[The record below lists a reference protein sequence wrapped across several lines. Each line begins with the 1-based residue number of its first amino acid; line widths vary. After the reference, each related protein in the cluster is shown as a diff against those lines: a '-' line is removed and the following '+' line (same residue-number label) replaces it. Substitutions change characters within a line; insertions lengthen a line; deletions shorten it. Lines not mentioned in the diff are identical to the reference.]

1 MSIPPDADP
10 EPPRGRGSPRRPRRP
25 RRYPRLRRVLVRRL
39 PWFLLATGLIALV
52 TLLTLTQPMPRVDRM
67 LQDNARADM
76 RQPPS
81 HEIVIVAI
89 DEPSMAAIGRW
100 PWRRA
105 LHAALLRRIAA
116 DDPRCIGLDLLL
128 TEPDQEHPGDDDVLA
143 AGIADSGCV
152 VLPMAL
158 QSRGSQSQAE
168 LLPIPALARAASAI
182 GHAHLS
188 IDEDGIV
195 RSVYLREGFAGRA
208 WPHFTLALQQAA
220 DAYARGVGTGVG
232 VPGEPDPRTAP
243 PAAAGPW
250 LRHGHE
256 VVIFTS
262 GSPAFKTVSYIDV
275 LRGNVPRDTFRDRYV
290 LVGSTAAG
298 LGDVYATSAPRAT
311 GLLPGVE
318 IFASVLQALLN
329 DRRVVVASQWQDLAY
344 NLGPLIVALLGLL
357 WLRPLAVV
365 ALICALLAVRL
376 GLHNARPWIGIQFT
390 PAAGFLGLLLVY
402 PLWSLMR
409 LTAALR
415 YLRWGTA
422 QLNEAMDGLP
432 VASSPQPAGDFLD
445 RQMAATSA
453 AGLRMRDL
461 HRFVRDGIDHMAD
474 ATMVLDRAGRVF
486 IANLAAARHWKMTPQ
501 ALVGSDAHDLL
512 ADLRWR
518 TTGGPMVPPGA
529 LRSRDLAPILGEGED
544 AAGRILLLRCV
555 PFFDASNHHAGWMGA
570 LVDVTPMRHA
580 QSQRDEALRF
590 ISHDIR
596 EPSASILTAIE
607 LARTRPEVLAGDAL
621 LTRIE
626 RHAQTGLELADGFVN
641 LARAEA
647 QPFRA
652 EVLDLVALLQQT
664 VDDAWVQAR
673 KKQVR
678 VLLVTPLEE
687 ALCIADRSLLTR
699 ALTNV
704 LSNALKYS
712 PPGADL
718 RCSVHAR
725 HGVWAVAVQ
734 DNGPGIPPELQSQLF
749 QPFHRLHRESHP
761 EVHGVGLGLL
771 LVRTAV
777 QRHGGTIEIDSA
789 VDAGCTVTLLLPQPS
804 AAEVDALSNDH
815 KE

>member
-1 MSIPPDADP
+1 MPAHPAPPHRD
-10 EPPRGRGSPRRPRRP
+10 RRPRRLGP
-25 RRYPRLRRVLVRRL
+25 LRRMLARRL
-39 PWFLLATGLIALV
+39 AWLLLAGGLTALV
-52 TLLTLTQPMPRVDRM
+52 TLLTLTQPMPRFDRM
-67 LQDNARADM
+67 LQDNASAEM

-81 HEIVIVAI
+81 QEIVIVAI
-89 DEPSMAAIGRW
+89 DEQSIAAIGRW

-105 LHAALLRRIAA
+105 LHADVLRRIAA
-116 DDPRCIGLDLLL
+116 DNPRCIGLDVLL
-128 TEPDQEHPGDDDVLA
+128 TEPDLDHPGDDEVLA
-143 AGIADSGCV
+143 TGIADSGCV

-158 QSRGSQSQAE
+158 QSRGTQQQSE
-168 LLPIPALARAASAI
+168 LLPVPALAQAAAAL

-188 IDEDGIV
+188 VDEDGVV
-195 RSVYLREGFAGRA
+195 RSVYLREGFAGRS
-208 WPHFTLALQQAA
+208 WPHFALALQQAA
-220 DAYARGVGTGVG
+220 RAYAGG
-232 VPGEPDPRTAP
+232 PP
-243 PAAAGPW
+243 PAEPAPRAMIGSPTGPW
-250 LRHGHE
+250 ERSGHE
-256 VVIFTS
+256 EIIFTA
-262 GSPAFKTVSYIDV
+262 GSAGAHPFKTVSYIDV
-275 LRGNVPRDTFRDRYV
+275 LRGRVPPGTFRGRYV
-290 LVGSTAAG
+290 LVGATAAG
-298 LGDVYATSAPRAT
+298 LGDLYATSTPRPN
-311 GLLPGVE
+311 GLMPGVE

-329 DRRVVVASQWQDLAY
+329 GRHVVVASPTQDLAY
-344 NLGPLIVALLGLL
+344 NLVPMAIALLGLL

-376 GLHNARPWIGIQFT
+376 GLHNARPWVGIQFT
-390 PAAGFLGLLLVY
+390 PASGFLGLLLVY

-422 QLNEAMDGLP
+422 QLNEALDGLP
-432 VASSPQPAGDFLD
+432 VAGPPKLEGDFLD
-445 RQMAATSA
+445 RQMSATSA

-474 ATMVLDRAGRVF
+474 ATLVLDRQGRVF
-486 IANLAAARHWKMTPQ
+486 IANLAAGRHWKTAPQ
-501 ALVGSDAHDLL
+501 GLVGQDAHALL

-518 TTGGPMVPPGA
+518 TTGAPMVTRGV
-529 LRSRDLAPILGEGED
+529 LRSVERTPILGEGED
-544 AAGRILLLRCV
+544 GLGRILLLRCV
-555 PFFDASNHHAGWMGA
+555 PFFDARNRHAGWMSA
-570 LVDVTPMRHA
+570 LVDVTPMRQA

-607 LARTRPEVLAGDAL
+607 LARTRPDMLGGAAL
-621 LTRIE
+621 LERIG

-647 QPFRA
+647 QPFHA
-652 EVLDLVALLQQT
+652 EVLDVASLLQQAI
-664 VDDAWVQAR
+664 DNAWAHAH

-678 VLLVTPLEE
+678 VRFFSTHEE
-687 ALCIADRSLLTR
+687 APCIADRSLLTR

-712 PPGADL
+712 PIGADL
-718 RCSVHAR
+718 DCSVREREGA
-725 HGVWAVAVQ
+725 WAVAVR
-734 DNGPGIPPELQSQLF
+734 DHGPGIPPALQSQLF

-789 VDAGCTVTLLLPQPS
+789 ADAGCTVTLVLPRPS
-804 AAEVDALSNDH
+804 AAEMQALCHHLHH